1 VSLAGLVERAVRRP
15 VRILLAGGDSAVLE
29 DAAARLT
36 HAGLPDAA
44 VVGSGALHPEGHA
57 RIGSV
62 ALLLRSREPNRVRD
76 GIHALDLAA
85 DPVRFATGLAAL
97 GDADA
102 VVTGPGVTYGSLTA
116 AAEWTL
122 GAPLDGGPVHA
133 ATWLLLA
140 DGDLVACAD
149 CAFPGE
155 QTPAAKARMARSVA
169 HTHARL
175 TGEAPRVV
183 FLTGPAQGNDDRGA
197 EEAVDRLKALDPG
210 VMAEADPAARFRGR
224 ANVLIFPGGTAGHLA
239 VRTVRALSGA
249 RLLGPMLVGVPGTV
263 AGVAEDADVDEL
275 VGTAALAVLAAGTA
289 AT

>member
-1 VSLAGLVERAVRRP
+1 MSLAGLVERAAQRP
-15 VRILLAGGDSAVLE
+15 IRLLFAGGDPAVLHE
-29 DAAARLT
+29 AAARLT
-36 HAGLPDAA
+36 HAGLRDAA
-44 VVGSGALHPEGHA
+44 VVGGGALRPEGHA

-62 ALLLRSREPNRVRD
+62 ALLLRNREPNRVRD

-85 DPVRFATGLAAL
+85 DPVRFAAGLAAL

-102 VVTGPGVTYGSLTA
+102 VVTGPGVTYDSLTA
-116 AAEWTL
+116 AAAWTL

-133 ATWLLLA
+133 ASWLLLG
-140 DGDLVACAD
+140 DGSLVACAD
-149 CAFPGE
+149 CAVPGD
-155 QTPAAKARMARSVA
+155 QTPATKARMARAVA

-175 TGEAPRVV
+175 TGEAARVA
-183 FLTGPAQGNDDRGA
+183 FLTGPAHGNDDRGA

-210 VMAEADPAARFRGR
+210 VMSEADPAARFRRR
-224 ANVLIFPGGTAGHLA
+224 ANVLIFPGGTSGHLA

-249 RLLGPMLVGVPGTV
+249 RLLGPMVVGLPGTV